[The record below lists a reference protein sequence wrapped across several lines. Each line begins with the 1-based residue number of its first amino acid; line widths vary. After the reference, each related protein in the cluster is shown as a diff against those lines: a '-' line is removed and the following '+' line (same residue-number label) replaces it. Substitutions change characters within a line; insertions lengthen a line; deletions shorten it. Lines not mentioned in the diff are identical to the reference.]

1 MTVLTI
7 PEGSDPLILSAES
20 ALASFDELP
29 PCPAS
34 VLRGWWA
41 GREVHTGH
49 PLDGVLANVSWYGK
63 RFDEQ
68 GAVHPLVVSDSAGNP
83 YPLNPS
89 VVPYRLITH
98 PISTPAVVKRL
109 APGLMTALRPL
120 VRARQHGARLGMAEY
135 RGVVT
140 ATMTYLDRP
149 IVDVFRKVDD
159 DTVLGSMDY
168 RGMSRPSFFVL
179 QRDSTR

>member
-1 MTVLTI
+1 MTVLNLTAATGPLDI
-7 PEGSDPLILSAES
+7 PADS
-20 ALASFDELP
+20 ALALFDELA

-34 VLRGWWA
+34 ILRGWWA

-63 RFDEQ
+63 RFDDDE
-68 GAVHPLVVSDSAGNP
+68 AVHPLVVRDSAGNP

-89 VVPYRLITH
+89 VVPYRLITN
-98 PISTPAVVKRL
+98 PIATPAVVKRI
-109 APGLMTALRPL
+109 APMLMTALRPM
-120 VRARQHGARLGMAEY
+120 VRARQHGARLDMAEY

-140 ATMTYLDRP
+140 ATMTYLNRP

-159 DTVLGSMDY
+159 DTVLGLMDY